1 MNEMRVLAPTGV
13 LGSGLLEASF
23 EAALAIKASIPRS
36 PPQGDLGD
44 AGGHGG
50 QQYAPLMPFPSDYP
64 GIAQEQD
71 QRLRKCRWERHKIGV
86 DEVQQE
92 KSTLKIMVL
101 RLGFCR
107 NYARQNP

>member
-50 QQYAPLMPFPSDYP
+50 LQYAPLMDIEIP
-64 GIAQEQD
+64 
-71 QRLRKCRWERHKIGV
+71 
-86 DEVQQE
+86 
-92 KSTLKIMVL
+92 
-101 RLGFCR
+101 
-107 NYARQNP
+107 